1 MTVSVYEFEGRRP
14 VISSK
19 AFVFENAVVIGDV
32 TIGDYVWVGPG
43 AVLRGDYGTIKVG
56 DYSAIEDN
64 CVIHARPGEKTEIS
78 EHVTVG
84 HLSTIHTATLK
95 PWAIVGMGSTVSD
108 FAEVGEWAVIAEG
121 AVVKARSK
129 IPDNAI
135 AAGIPAAVIG
145 SVNDEYKK
153 LWTEYKANYNSF
165 SDRYR
170 NIRRI

>member
-1 MTVSVYEFEGRRP
+1 MSVYEFEDRKP

-43 AVLRGDYGTIKVG
+43 AVLRGDYGTIRVG

-64 CVIHARPGEKTEIS
+64 CVIHARPGEKTEIN

-84 HLSTIHTATLK
+84 HLSTIHTAKLG
-95 PWAIVGMGSTVSD
+95 PWSIVGMGSTVSD
-108 FAEVGEWAVIAEG
+108 FADVGEWAVVAEG

-145 SVNDEYKK
+145 SINDEYKK

-165 SDRYR
+165 ADRYR
-170 NIRRI
+170 NLKKV